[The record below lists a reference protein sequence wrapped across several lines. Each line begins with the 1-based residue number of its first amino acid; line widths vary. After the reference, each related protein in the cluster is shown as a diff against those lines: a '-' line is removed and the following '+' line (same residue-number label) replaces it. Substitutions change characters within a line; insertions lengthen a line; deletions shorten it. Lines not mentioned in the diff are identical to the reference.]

1 MKNTAAD
8 WVDRLEEHLPLP
20 TVRELLDLEELQA
33 GLPEVVAGG
42 EALDAPVRWA
52 HIVAGRDAADLLDGG
67 ELVLTTGAGWP
78 TSGTQLE
85 RLARSLVEVGVAA
98 IVLELG
104 DPFPEPPAALLE
116 ACSQR
121 GVPLIV
127 LHRVVRF
134 VQVTERVHRRILAAQ
149 SEALQAR
156 VAVHRMLT
164 ELGLNRSPVDFVV
177 EQIAAT
183 IDAPVVLENTAGDVV
198 AWSAPGPMDAETVLA
213 RWARASRPGTGG
225 TYTTDINA
233 GDAIEQVSVEARGT
247 RWGALTALAGPPHP
261 AGRRTVLELG
271 AFALALGRLSEVGE
285 DQWIRHT
292 SKRLIDSLLS
302 GKYRRDVDLAT
313 QLTASGLPV
322 TDRTLVAVSLTG
334 VGEFGSHRSLE
345 RAVLETALRRTVAPD
360 GRTIITDLSSDADR
374 EPLPEVELLA
384 LVSLPI
390 GDSRLDS
397 SAVSQQQAGDAP
409 PFAARLARELNMLV
423 PDTTHS
429 TWRAHLSL
437 GVPGA
442 GVRGIVASVE
452 GVRAVGRVSPS
463 SSVGLVTVQEA
474 ERQPLAYLLR
484 GFSTAPVLQEFVQR
498 ELGPIIEHDRASG
511 PGHTG
516 DLLDVLAVYLAHP
529 TNRSLAA
536 EAARLSRSVFYQRL
550 ALIEELLG
558 VDLADGHTIAT
569 LAVALTAYR
578 T

>member
-1 MKNTAAD
+1 MENSA
-8 WVDRLEEHLPLP
+8 VDPAERLEDHLPLP
-20 TVRELLDLEELQA
+20 TVRELLNLVELQE

-42 EALDAPVRWA
+42 GALDAPVRWA
-52 HIVAGRDAADLLDGG
+52 HVVAGRDAAELLDGG

-78 TSGTQLE
+78 TSGKELE
-85 RLARSLVEVGVAA
+85 RLAHSLAETGVAA

-104 DPFPEPPAALLE
+104 DPFPEAPAALLE

-121 GVPLIV
+121 GVPLVV

-198 AWSAPGPMDAETVLA
+198 AWAAPGPMDAETVLA
-213 RWARASRPGTGG
+213 RWARHSRRGAVHTG
-225 TYTTDINA
+225 A
-233 GDAIEQVSVEARGT
+233 GHAVERVSVEARGT

-292 SKRLIDSLLS
+292 SKRLIDDLLS

-322 TDRTLVAVSLTG
+322 AGRTLVAVSLTG
-334 VGEFGSHRSLE
+334 IGEFGSHRSLE
-345 RAVLETALRRTVAPD
+345 RAVLETALRRTVAPE
-360 GRTIITDLSSDADR
+360 GRTIIADLSDADLD
-374 EPLPEVELLA
+374 PLPEVELLA
-384 LVSLPI
+384 LVSFPT
-390 GDSRLDS
+390 GDSRLGS
-397 SAVSQQQAGDAP
+397 SATTEQQANDAP
-409 PFAARLARELNMLV
+409 PFAARLARELDMLV
-423 PDTTHS
+423 PDTTRD

-437 GVPGA
+437 GVPGT

-463 SSVGLVTVQEA
+463 NSIGLVTVQEA

-498 ELGPIIEHDRASG
+498 ELGPVIDHDRASG

-516 DLLDVLAVYLAHP
+516 DLLDVLAAYLAHP

-536 EAARLSRSVFYQRL
+536 GAARLSRSVFYQRL

-578 T
+578 S